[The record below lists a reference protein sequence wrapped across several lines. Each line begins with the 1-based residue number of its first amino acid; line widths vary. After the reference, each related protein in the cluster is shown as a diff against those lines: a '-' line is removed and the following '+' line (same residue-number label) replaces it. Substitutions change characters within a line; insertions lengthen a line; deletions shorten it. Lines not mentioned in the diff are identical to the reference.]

1 MCPSTTVISVIAVP
15 PTMTWTLA
23 PWPYDHTTAALTL
36 RSGHE
41 PFASVDESL
50 VETWL
55 TAARAGRFQ
64 RLRTNAVGP
73 GVADDL
79 HMLGFS
85 VKQEL
90 VLLSYDFSKPDFA
103 EPDFSE
109 PGPAMSKHRDSDKRW
124 AIRRISA
131 RQTIRIDMAAFGDEW
146 ALDHAA
152 LTYASSATQASRLRG
167 AVGRPMWQNIGKKC
181 GFYLAGYTD
190 TNGYLQ
196 RLGVHPT
203 SQRAGLGRALV
214 CDALQWLQASGA
226 ERVFVNT
233 DVHNEPALALYESLG
248 FTRMNYTLTVMEIG
262 LI

>member
-15 PTMTWTLA
+15 PAMTWTLA
-23 PWPYDHTTAALTL
+23 PWPYDHATGALTL

-41 PFASVDESL
+41 PFASVDENL

-55 TAARAGRFQ
+55 AAARAGRFQ

-73 GVADDL
+73 GITDDL
-79 HMLGFS
+79 QMLGFF

-90 VLLSYDFSKPDFA
+90 VLLSYDFA
-103 EPDFSE
+103 ER
-109 PGPAMSKHRDSDKRW
+109 GLATSKHRGSEKRW
-124 AIRRISA
+124 AMHHISA

-146 ALDHAA
+146 ALDHATLA
-152 LTYASSATQASRLRG
+152 YASSATQTSRLRG
-167 AVGRPMWQNIGKKC
+167 AVARPIWRNIGKKS

-190 TNGYLQ
+190 ANGYLQ
-196 RLGVHPT
+196 RLSVHPT
-203 SQRAGLGRALV
+203 SQRAGSGRALV
-214 CDALQWLQASGA
+214 ADALRWLEASGV

-248 FTRMNYTLTVMEIG
+248 FSRMNYTLTVMEIG
-262 LI
+262 LT

>member
-41 PFASVDESL
+41 PFASVNESL

-55 TAARAGRFQ
+55 TAAKAGRYQ

-73 GVADDL
+73 GIADDL
-79 HMLGFS
+79 QMLGFS

-90 VLLSYDFSKPDFA
+90 VLLSYDFSELSLPK
-103 EPDFSE
+103 S
-109 PGPAMSKHRDSDKRW
+109 GSQKSTHRGSDQRW

-131 RQTIRIDMAAFGDEW
+131 RQTVRIDMAAFGDEW

-167 AVGRPMWQNIGKKC
+167 AIGRPIWRNTGKKS

-203 SQRAGLGRALV
+203 SQRAGSGRALV
-214 CDALQWLQASGA
+214 CDALRWLQASGA
-226 ERVFVNT
+226 QRVFVNT
-233 DVHNEPALALYESLG
+233 DVHNDPALALYESLG
-248 FTRMNYTLTVMEIG
+248 FSRMNYTLTVMEIG

>member
-1 MCPSTTVISVIAVP
+1 
-15 PTMTWTLA
+15 MTWTLA

-41 PFASVDESL
+41 PLASVNESL

-55 TAARAGRFQ
+55 IAARAGLFQ

-73 GVADDL
+73 GIADDL
-79 HMLGFS
+79 QMLGFS

-90 VLLSYDFSKPDFA
+90 VLLSYDFT
-103 EPDFSE
+103 E
-109 PGPAMSKHRDSDKRW
+109 PGLPESGLQKSTLRGSHKRW

-131 RQTIRIDMAAFGDEW
+131 RQTVRIDMSAFGDEW
-146 ALDHAA
+146 ALDHDA
-152 LTYASSATQASRLRG
+152 LAYASSATQTSRLRG
-167 AVGRPMWQNIGKKC
+167 AVERPIWRNIGKKC

-196 RLGVHPT
+196 RLGVYPT
-203 SQRAGLGRALV
+203 RQRAGSGRALV
-214 CDALQWLQASGA
+214 CDALQWLQASGVQ
-226 ERVFVNT
+226 RVFVNT

-248 FTRMNYTLTVMEIG
+248 FSRMNYTLTVMEIG